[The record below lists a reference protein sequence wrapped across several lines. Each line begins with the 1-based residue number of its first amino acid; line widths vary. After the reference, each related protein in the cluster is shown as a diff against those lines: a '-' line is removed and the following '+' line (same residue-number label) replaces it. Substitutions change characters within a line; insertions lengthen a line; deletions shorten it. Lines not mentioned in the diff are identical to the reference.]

1 MNDEKLAELR
11 EKYKNR
17 NLREELSWG
26 AYANHNGYTAKT
38 NAEFL
43 NWLCNAAYRRIK
55 ELEENEKWIPVKERL
70 PENDGDYLLF
80 GRIDESEEY
89 YKFIGT
95 FDAGAEEFGI
105 WQECF
110 DYNTLGCIGSEFYEY
125 DEVLAWM
132 PLPDDYKKGVE
143 E

>member
-26 AYANHNGYTAKT
+26 AYANHNGYTGKT

-55 ELEENEKWIPVKERL
+55 ELEENETVKEFVNKCRECGKQQKSEWVVTSQGFP
-70 PENDGDYLLF
+70 PEPTTTCKKCGFDRDFNIEHWYWHK
-80 GRIDESEEY
+80 I
-89 YKFIGT
+89 KFCPNC
-95 FDAGAEEFGI
+95 GAEME
-105 WQECF
+105 
-110 DYNTLGCIGSEFYEY
+110 
-125 DEVLAWM
+125 
-132 PLPDDYKKGVE
+132 VE